1 MQDIITLL
9 TPRFRSIYN
18 QGRIASGKGGI
29 YKYLLILTL
38 GIIFWVGSLY
48 ISLRVL
54 RYFSQIDQMGDILAF
69 KLLSMVIVTIFS
81 LLIFSNIL
89 NALSK
94 LYLAKDLKLVH
105 SMPVE
110 SYRIFLARWIETT
123 LDSSWMVILYTLP
136 VFVAYGW
143 IYSPEIFFYFAIIIS
158 LMLLAVGASAVASI
172 LVMTAVV
179 IVPASR
185 IRTIFIF
192 LGLSLFILLYI
203 AFRILRPERL
213 VDPEVFSA
221 TLFYFKSMNTPS
233 SPFLPS
239 TWCYDAITAALKNEI
254 LLSSFHIFIAFSFV
268 LFIGFIMVVMA
279 DIVYFSG
286 VSKAQTSAA
295 RLLGGIKLWGGLSKG
310 YRFLRIDKLLKLL
323 RIEYFFKKFVS
334 GAMRALFIK
343 EIKTF
348 FRDQTQWSQ
357 LFLIGA
363 LVCIYI
369 YNFKVLPL
377 EKSPI
382 QTIYLQNML
391 AFLNMGLAFFVL
403 TAITGRFAFPAIS
416 MEGEAIWIIRSSPI
430 ELKSF
435 IWIKYLIYL
444 VPLIILT
451 FILIIG
457 TNILLKVVPFMMVL
471 SCINTFFIVPGV
483 LSLGIGLGAAFPSF
497 KSENPSQTVTSYGGL
512 LFMIFSAL
520 FIGTVIVLQAGPVYM
535 ILSSQFKSKPL
546 VFADMAWICISF
558 LAALII
564 SILMTFLPM
573 KFGEKRLKK
582 ILFDM

>member
-1 MQDIITLL
+1 
-9 TPRFRSIYN
+9 
-18 QGRIASGKGGI
+18 A
-29 YKYLLILTL
+29 
-38 GIIFWVGSLY
+38 FWVGALYVSLK
-48 ISLRVL
+48 VL
-54 RYFSQIDQMGDILAF
+54 NYFSQIEELGDILAW

-110 SYRIFLARWIETT
+110 GYRIFFARWIESTF
-123 LDSSWMVILYTLP
+123 DSSWMVILYTLP

-143 IYSPEIFFYFAIIIS
+143 IYKVGIFFYLTTIIS
-158 LMLLAVGASAVASI
+158 LLLLAVGASS
-172 LVMTAVV
+172 LGSLTVMSAVV

-185 IRTIFIF
+185 IRTLFVF
-192 LGLSLFILLYI
+192 MGLFLFILLYL
-203 AFRILRPERL
+203 AFRVLRPERL

-221 TLFYFKSMNTPS
+221 TLFYFKSMSTPS

-239 TWCYDAITAALKNEI
+239 TWCYDALTSALKSDNI
-254 LLSSFHIFIAFSFV
+254 VACFHMLLAFSFA
-268 LFIGFIMVVMA
+268 LFMGFIVLVMA
-279 DIVYFSG
+279 DFTYFNG

-295 RLLGGIKLWGGLSKG
+295 RLFGGIKFFNGKS
-310 YRFLRIDKLLKLL
+310 RFNFPLTGILPGCL
-323 RIEYFFKKFVS
+323 VS
-334 GAMRALFIK
+334 GPVRALVVK

-363 LVCIYI
+363 LIGIYI

-382 QTIYLQNML
+382 QTIYLQNIL
-391 AFLNMGLAFFVL
+391 SFLNMGLAFFVL
-403 TAITGRFAFPAIS
+403 TAIAGRFAFPAVS
-416 MEGEAIWIIRSSPI
+416 MEGESIWLIRSSPI
-430 ELKSF
+430 DLKF
-435 IWIKYLIYL
+435 FLWIKYLIYL
-444 VPLIILT
+444 IPLMILT

-471 SCINTFFIVPGV
+471 SCINTLFIVPGV

-497 KSENPSQTVTSYGGL
+497 KSENPAQSITSYGGL
-512 LFMIFSAL
+512 LFMILSAL
-520 FIGTVIVLQAGPVYM
+520 FIGSVIVLQAGPVYM
-535 ILSSQFKSKPL
+535 ILSSQFKSSPL
-546 VFADMAWICISF
+546 TAFNMTWIAGSF
-558 LAALII
+558 VGALLIC
-564 SILMTFLPM
+564 LLTTFLPM
-573 KFGEKRLKK
+573 KFGEKRLRES
-582 ILFDM
+582 LFHI